1 MTSLS
6 PVLLITAALT
16 LVAVMWLG
24 VFSGKKVK
32 DAADFDT
39 GGNSAGAVMVAGTL
53 IGTLVGGSSTIG
65 TAQLAFLSGLSA
77 WWFTLGSAIGC
88 VLLGVVLCK
97 PLRASGSGTIQEII
111 SRQYGGI
118 SGVVTSI
125 LASIGFVI
133 NIVAQILAANALL
146 ATMFGLSPTACA
158 AVSVAIMACYVLFG
172 GIRGAGILGVVKLV
186 LIYLAV
192 VIGGVLALRLS
203 GGLGVF
209 VQVLPKDQ
217 YFNLFS
223 RGVGVDVGAGLSVA
237 LGVVSTQTYV
247 QAILVAKNDGAA
259 RGGALLSAVVIPPIG
274 ILSIFIGY
282 HMRVQFPEMSAGQ
295 AFPQFI
301 LNYLP
306 PALGGV
312 FLATLLIAIVG
323 TGSGMALGFGRII
336 TNDIYKR
343 YINPRASGK
352 QQLLVTRI
360 VILAALVVSALFTLS
375 NLGSAILTFGFL
387 SMGLRA
393 VVLLVPMLTALFLP
407 GRIKSGHAIAAS
419 ALGLAAMLVGEWM
432 EVAL

>member
-1 MTSLS
+1 M
-6 PVLLITAALT
+6 
-16 LVAVMWLG
+16 
-24 VFSGKKVK
+24 
-32 DAADFDT
+32 
-39 GGNSAGAVMVAGTL
+39 
-53 IGTLVGGSSTIG
+53 
-65 TAQLAFLSGLSA
+65 
-77 WWFTLGSAIGC
+77 
-88 VLLGVVLCK
+88 
-97 PLRASGSGTIQEII
+97 
-111 SRQYGGI
+111 
-118 SGVVTSI
+118 
-125 LASIGFVI
+125 
-133 NIVAQILAANALL
+133 
-146 ATMFGLSPTACA
+146 
-158 AVSVAIMACYVLFG
+158 
-172 GIRGAGILGVVKLV
+172 
-186 LIYLAV
+186 
-192 VIGGVLALRLS
+192 
-203 GGLGVF
+203 
-209 VQVLPKDQ
+209 
-217 YFNLFS
+217 
-223 RGVGVDVGAGLSVA
+223 
-237 LGVVSTQTYV
+237 
-247 QAILVAKNDGAA
+247 
-259 RGGALLSAVVIPPIG
+259 IPPIG

-407 GRIKSGHAIAAS
+407 GRIKSAMPSPRARWAWPPCWSVNGWRCPMTRSSLGSRS
-419 ALGLAAMLVGEWM
+419 APVSLCSGLYRWRSDVTRRPSGMPSLDNRTNCKEKSS
-432 EVAL
+432 